1 MTYNLID
8 GLGNLFVC
16 IKYFKFINKKETN
29 NSQCQIE
36 IIKTFSFIDIQS
48 LSNLENDSII
58 IKQEKE
64 EFNDNL
70 IKFKEFIESLNNKNF
85 LKINEMNN
93 VFIDLLK
100 EIFSLNNLYT
110 IFLGFIEVNSFNEY
124 NNKLILDTLIECKKL
139 NNKLLYDYMQSMNIS
154 LSKIGNENNK
164 EDFQILECILSELIF
179 YIENKYKKLD
189 IYKDIKDMTQQQK
202 FYFLKDI
209 LYNKFNLKDNKK
221 INYIFE
227 EVFKYFKSRT
237 NFKNLINAKNESFK
251 LNENLHSF
259 SIKKIFN
266 SKQISNKNSVSSSDG
281 VIKNFLEKMNDNKNI
296 KSNNKNNSI
305 IFNNLSNFS
314 FLSNEVENNINTNK
328 KKISFE
334 STFVK
339 NIFTEYQN
347 NLSNTFKGIYKRFIK
362 HKKGCFSCEV
372 IEEMKKPQKFQVN
385 SLIDQYMELKKLET
399 RIDIDK
405 ISELDKSKKSES
417 IVIHF
422 DTYKKLTSNDKI
434 KLNEKNSIVKI
445 NNNNNTNIKSFKNI
459 NSE

>member
-70 IKFKEFIESLNNKNF
+70 IKFKDFIESLNNKNF

-362 HKKGCFSCEV
+362 HKKGCFSCDV
-372 IEEMKKPQKFQVN
+372 IEEIKKPQKFQVN

-422 DTYKKLTSNDKI
+422 DTYKKLTSSDKI
-434 KLNEKNSIVKI
+434 NINEKNSIIKF
-445 NNNNNTNIKSFKNI
+445 NNNTNIKSFKNK
-459 NSE
+459 NTE

>member
-1 MTYNLID
+1 LTYNLID

-70 IKFKEFIESLNNKNF
+70 IKFKDFIESLNNKNF

-422 DTYKKLTSNDKI
+422 DTYKKLTSSDKI
-434 KLNEKNSIVKI
+434 NINEKNSIIKF
-445 NNNNNTNIKSFKNI
+445 NNNNNTNMKPFKNI
-459 NSE
+459 NTE

>member
-64 EFNDNL
+64 EFNNNL

>member
-1 MTYNLID
+1 M
-8 GLGNLFVC
+8 GNLFVC

-36 IIKTFSFIDIQS
+36 VIKTFSFLDIQS

>member
-1 MTYNLID
+1 MIECYL
-8 GLGNLFVC
+8 
-16 IKYFKFINKKETN
+16 KYI
-29 NSQCQIE
+29 
-36 IIKTFSFIDIQS
+36 
-48 LSNLENDSII
+48 
-58 IKQEKE
+58 
-64 EFNDNL
+64 
-70 IKFKEFIESLNNKNF
+70 
-85 LKINEMNN
+85 
-93 VFIDLLK
+93 
-100 EIFSLNNLYT
+100 
-110 IFLGFIEVNSFNEY
+110 
-124 NNKLILDTLIECKKL
+124 LIECKKL

-202 FYFLKDI
+202 FYFLRDI

-362 HKKGCFSCEV
+362 HKKGCFSCDV

-422 DTYKKLTSNDKI
+422 DTYKKLTSSDKI
-434 KLNEKNSIVKI
+434 NINEKNSIIKF
-445 NNNNNTNIKSFKNI
+445 NNNTNIKSFKNK
-459 NSE
+459 NTE

>member
-1 MTYNLID
+1 LTYNLID

-70 IKFKEFIESLNNKNF
+70 IKFKDFIESLNNKNF

>member
-64 EFNDNL
+64 EFNNNL

-202 FYFLKDI
+202 FYFLKDL
-209 LYNKFNLKDNKK
+209 LYNKYYLTDNKK
-221 INYIFE
+221 LNYIFE

-259 SIKKIFN
+259 SNKKIFN

-422 DTYKKLTSNDKI
+422 DTYKKLTSHDKI